1 MANDATL
8 ARDRGFRGDG
18 RRTASIVRA
27 ITLGAGVGFVIAAP
41 PNALLFTTAADIWWV
56 GLDEKTGPFFLSSG
70 DWTAVGIQVVL
81 LVVVV
86 LILRRMRLARRAD
99 EIRQDHPEA
108 AAPAVPG
115 FGQEAS
121 TGMR

>member
-8 ARDRGFRGDG
+8 ARDSGFRGDG
-18 RRTASIVRA
+18 RLTASIVRA

-41 PNALLFTTAADIWWV
+41 LNALLVTTAADIWWV
-56 GLDEKTGPFFLSSG
+56 GLDEKTGPFFLSPG

-108 AAPAVPG
+108 VVPAVPG
-115 FGQEAS
+115 FRQEAS
-121 TGMR
+121 T